1 MVKSLE
7 TIKKRNKAEID
18 EETNLFEKIGK
29 VVGKNVEKVKLG
41 CDPVEIKS
49 CDC

>member
-29 VVGKNVEKVKLG
+29 VKLG
-41 CDPVEIKS
+41 CDPGEIKS